1 VTFSQGQHTTGV
13 CGGGGLNHYQCLAA
27 DCLQRPLVPRSRF
40 RQQLK
45 AGVDMT
51 SNVKGGPQIFL
62 GLHDVFVLGT
72 SAEAE
77 PAICDG

>member
-1 VTFSQGQHTTGV
+1 MAEQR
-13 CGGGGLNHYQCLAA
+13 LAA
-27 DCLQRPLVPRSRF
+27 DCLQPSLRCGF

>member
-1 VTFSQGQHTTGV
+1 MLS
-13 CGGGGLNHYQCLAA
+13 
-27 DCLQRPLVPRSRF
+27 
-40 RQQLK
+40 
-45 AGVDMT
+45 VDMT

-62 GLHDVFVLGT
+62 GLHDVFVLDT